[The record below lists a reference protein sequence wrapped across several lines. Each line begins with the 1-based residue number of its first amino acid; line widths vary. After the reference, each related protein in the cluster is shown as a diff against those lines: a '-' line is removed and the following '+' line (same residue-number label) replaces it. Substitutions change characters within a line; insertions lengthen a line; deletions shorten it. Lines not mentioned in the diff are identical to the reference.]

1 MLFLFTGSVSEI
13 DIASTLCHLFFS
25 NTSRMYE
32 FAMVLFATL
41 LIEVF
46 LGNLGSRLGFVSF

>member
-41 LIEVF
+41 LI
-46 LGNLGSRLGFVSF
+46 